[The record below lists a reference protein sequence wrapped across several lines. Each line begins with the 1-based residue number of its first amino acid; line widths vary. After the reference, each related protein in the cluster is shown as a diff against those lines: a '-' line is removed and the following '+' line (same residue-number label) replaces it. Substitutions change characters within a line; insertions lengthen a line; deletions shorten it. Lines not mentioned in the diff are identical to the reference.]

1 MSISCNFLFPLYRL
15 LSTDVDKLKIIRFQ
29 LSSLKRQQP
38 GLGVD
43 DTESKPYVV
52 AVVGGVPVADV
63 IVTHKHV
70 NSALI

>member
-1 MSISCNFLFPLYRL
+1 

-29 LSSLKRQQP
+29 LSSLKKQQP

-52 AVVGGVPVADV
+52 AVDIVGGGVPVADV